1 MTDEILT
8 QDGETTEL
16 AKPDDFGKGMAFL
29 NPAEMPD
36 LDTAE
41 VGFNIQPE
49 YHEFINAG
57 DTLRAVFNGISHIMT
72 KDQAHPGQYKQIP
85 AVVLQNKDGV
95 KLNAGASLVSQF
107 ERLMPGTAVQI
118 TYKGT
123 EKTKSGNNVKTY
135 EIRLLNVPRANVPAM
150 TAIPATTAQVSKP
163 QYQNMNRKDE
173 YWRLVAQM
181 KLTNEEGNDHLK
193 EFGFDFA
200 AALEALKPGF
210 LEA

>member
-16 AKPDDFGKGMAFL
+16 SKPDDFGKGMAFL
-29 NPAEMPD
+29 NPSEMPD
-36 LDTAE
+36 LDAAE

-135 EIRLLNVPRANVPAM
+135 EIRLLNVPRANVPVTSAP
-150 TAIPATTAQVSKP
+150 AIPAQVSKP
-163 QYQNMNRKDE
+163 EYKNMNRKDE
-173 YWRLVAQM
+173 YWKMVNQVR
-181 KLTNEEGNDHLK
+181 LTNEEGNDHLK
-193 EFGFDFA
+193 EFNYDFA
-200 AALEALKPGF
+200 AALEALTPGF
-210 LEA
+210 IV

>member
-1 MTDEILT
+1 MTEEIVN
-8 QDGETTEL
+8 QNGEPTEL
-16 AKPDDFGKGMAFL
+16 AKPDDFGKSVAFL

-36 LDTAE
+36 LETAE

-49 YHEFINAG
+49 YHEFVNAG

-95 KLNAGASLVSQF
+95 KLNAGASLVGQF
-107 ERLMPGTAVQI
+107 ERLIPGTAVQI

-135 EIRLLNVPRANVPAM
+135 EIRLLNVPRANVPVMAS
-150 TAIPATTAQVSKP
+150 IPAQASNKV
-163 QYQNMNRKDE
+163 QYKNLDRKDD
-173 YWRLVAQM
+173 YWRMVGSM
-181 KLTNEEGNDHLK
+181 KMTNDEGNDHLK
-193 EFGFDFA
+193 EFDYDFA
-200 AALEALKPGF
+200 SALEALEPGF
-210 LEA
+210 IDPA